1 MADWFSSMQQT
12 FEFYTVDP
20 GTWKDVSRI
29 DNVLTSTIN
38 RDLSSPTL
46 GSATI
51 DVENLIGECYIRAY
65 LITIQNGIREKH
77 PLGTYLVQTPTVT
90 FDGRT
95 SKISLDAYTPLVEL
109 KENKPPIGYAL
120 QKFDTSILGMTY
132 NLTKEHMR
140 APVIEPNI
148 GSAQAGGDGFDKR
161 LQEDFVADPN
171 ETWLDFLQALMGK
184 MDFTYQLDELGR
196 VMFAPK
202 QETAALQPKWSYND
216 DNSILYPSITA
227 SHDMYGIPNVVEV
240 VYSTKDGA
248 PYCARVVNDD
258 PNSPISTINRGREI
272 IHRDT
277 SPSFAGD
284 VTQGDVQIYATKL
297 LSELSTVEYSLSYQH
312 GYTPTTIGDCVL
324 LNYKRAGLENVKA
337 KIISQSIKC
346 EPGCPVTETA
356 TFTNKLWR

>member
-12 FEFYTVDP
+12 FEFYIVDP

-51 DVENLIGECYIRAY
+51 DVENLIGECYIRTY

-77 PLGTYLVQTPTVT
+77 PLGTFLIQTPSAS
-90 FDGRT
+90 FDGRS
-95 SKISLDAYTPLVEL
+95 SKVSLDAYTPLVEL
-109 KENKPPIGYAL
+109 KDGKPPIGYAL
-120 QKFDTSILGMTY
+120 TKETPILATAY
-132 NLTKEHMR
+132 TLTKENLR
-140 APVIEPNI
+140 APVVEPHTDSTSKN
-148 GSAQAGGDGFDKR
+148 
-161 LQEDFVADPN
+161 LQVDFVADPS
-171 ETWLDFLQALMGK
+171 ETWLDYLKDLLK
-184 MDFTYQLDELGR
+184 NVNHTYMLDELGR
-196 VMFAPK
+196 VMFAPQ

-216 DNSILYPSITA
+216 ENSILYPDITV

-240 VYSTKDGA
+240 VYSKGDSYYYA
-248 PYCARVVNDD
+248 KVVNDN

-272 IHRDT
+272 VHRET
-277 SPSFAGD
+277 NPSFAGEASQAD
-284 VTQGDVQIYATKL
+284 IEIYANKL
-297 LSELSTVEYSLSYQH
+297 LSELSTVEYSISYCH